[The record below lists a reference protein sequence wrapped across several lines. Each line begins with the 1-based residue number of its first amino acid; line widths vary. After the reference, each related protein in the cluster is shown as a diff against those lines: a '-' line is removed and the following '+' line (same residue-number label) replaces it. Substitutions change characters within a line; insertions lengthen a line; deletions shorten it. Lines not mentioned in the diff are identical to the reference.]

1 KIKIRHRWAR
11 FPLQINPLQN
21 NHWLN
26 QTLNPKMIADHASHA
41 SWHPWSVTRYPPDF
55 AHVKAEENKTQ
66 KSRIRMDLGA
76 CELLAQK
83 SVMAYHYSAT
93 RNHSMAA
100 TAYKDF
106 LSQRQLASKS
116 DASNIAGKT
125 IGVGRSLKSV
135 QRRSRNLEGSGDLK
149 AAVQL
154 LQKHLQDLTIDSN
167 HLDDSS
173 KNLLV
178 EMHLQLAE
186 GEWAWVGMWRRFQ
199 HWSRSGS

>member
-41 SWHPWSVTRYPPDF
+41 SWHPWSVTHYPPNF
-55 AHVKAEENKTQ
+55 AHVKAEENKAQ
-66 KSRIRMDLGA
+66 KTRIRMDLEA

-83 SVMAYHYSAT
+83 SVMVYHYSAT
-93 RNHSMAA
+93 GNHSMAA

-106 LSQRQLASKS
+106 LSRRKDNWSRA
-116 DASNIAGKT
+116 D
-125 IGVGRSLKSV
+125 V

-154 LQKHLQDLTIDSN
+154 LQKHLQDLTLNLN
-167 HLDDSS
+167 HLDDSF

-186 GEWAWVGMWRRFQ
+186 GYVGLGRHVEALSTLEQIWKLAKTLTIT
-199 HWSRSGS
+199 

>member
-1 KIKIRHRWAR
+1 MFTKLAG
-11 FPLQINPLQN
+11 L
-21 NHWLN
+21 
-26 QTLNPKMIADHASHA
+26 
-41 SWHPWSVTRYPPDF
+41 Y
-55 AHVKAEENKTQ
+55 AEIE
-66 KSRIRMDLGA
+66 
-76 CELLAQK
+76 
-83 SVMAYHYSAT
+83 
-93 RNHSMAA
+93 
-100 TAYKDF
+100 
-106 LSQRQLASKS
+106 RQLASKS

>member
-106 LSQRQLASKS
+106 LSRRKDNWSRA
-116 DASNIAGKT
+116 D
-125 IGVGRSLKSV
+125 V

-154 LQKHLQDLTIDSN
+154 LQKHLQDLTLNLN
-167 HLDDSS
+167 HLDDSF

-186 GEWAWVGMWRRFQ
+186 GYVGLGRHVEALSTLEQIWKLAKTLTIT
-199 HWSRSGS
+199 